1 MKSMKILDFEKRY
14 DIPVA
19 LALGFFDCIHKGHQK
34 LCERAIE
41 YAKTNGIESAL
52 LTFTNDPNVFFG
64 NEKQLYC
71 FFDRVKVVEKCG
83 LDIVI
88 GALFDNK
95 FASLS
100 PLDFLDVLT
109 SNFNVKSIFVGADYT
124 FGKFA
129 AGNVDLLREYCDS
142 KGISLF
148 VVPFETS
155 DGVKIS
161 TSKLKSFVKDG
172 QVDKLNEYLALPYF
186 MSGEVLHA
194 RHKGTGM
201 GFPTTNIALD
211 ESRLQLENGIYAT
224 FCEVDGKVFKSMT
237 NVGAKPTFSDNSISV
252 ETYIIDFSGDVYGK
266 NIVVYFIEKM
276 RDIVKFAS
284 QAELKAQLDSDEVNA
299 KKILDDFERNH
310 VDSLLFRG
318 DK

>member
-1 MKSMKILDFEKRY
+1 MKILDFEKQY
-14 DIPVA
+14 DFPVA

-34 LCERAIE
+34 LCERAID
-41 YAKTNGIESAL
+41 YAKANGIESAL
-52 LTFTNDPNVFFG
+52 LTFSNDPNVLFDG
-64 NEKQLYC
+64 EKQMYC
-71 FFDRVKVVEKCG
+71 FSDRVKVLEKCG

-88 GALFDNK
+88 AALFDDK

-100 PLDFLDVLT
+100 PIDFLDELT
-109 SNFNVKSIFVGADYT
+109 ANFNVESIFVGADYT

-129 AGNVDLLREYCDS
+129 AGNVDLLGKYCGD
-142 KGISLF
+142 KGISLC

-161 TSKLKSFVKDG
+161 TSKLKTFVKNG

-194 RHKGTGM
+194 RHKGTSM
-201 GFPTTNIALD
+201 GFPTTNIAQN
-211 ESRLQLENGIYAT
+211 ESRLQLANGIYAT
-224 FCEVDGKVFKSMT
+224 FCEVDGKIFKSMT
-237 NVGAKPTFSDNSISV
+237 NVGTKPTFSDNSVSV
-252 ETYIIDFSGDVYGK
+252 ETYIIDFSGNLYGK
-266 NIVVYFIEKM
+266 TISVYFIEKM

-284 QAELKAQLDSDEVNA
+284 QVELEAQLDSDEVNSN
-299 KKILDDFERNH
+299 KILDNFKRNH
-310 VDSLLFRG
+310 SDSLLFRG

>member
-1 MKSMKILDFEKRY
+1 MKILDFEKQY
-14 DIPVA
+14 DVPVA

-41 YAKTNGIESAL
+41 YAKANGIESAL
-52 LTFTNDPNVFFG
+52 LTFTNDPNVLFG
-64 NEKQLYC
+64 NEKQIFC
-71 FFDRVKVVEKCG
+71 FSDRVKVLEKCG
-83 LDIVI
+83 LDVVI
-88 GALFDNK
+88 GALFDDK

-109 SNFNVKSIFVGADYT
+109 SDFNVKSIFVGADYT

-129 AGNVDLLREYCDS
+129 AGNVDLLRKYCDNR
-142 KGISLF
+142 GILLCI
-148 VVPFETS
+148 VPFETS

-161 TSKLKSFVKDG
+161 TSKLKSYVKNG
-172 QVDKLNEYLALPYF
+172 QVDKLDEYLALPYF

-201 GFPTTNIALD
+201 GFPTTNIAPD

-224 FCEVDGKVFKSMT
+224 FCEVEGKIFKSMT
-237 NVGAKPTFSDNSISV
+237 NVGTKPTFSDNSVSV

-284 QAELKAQLDSDEVNA
+284 QTELKAQLDSDKERA
-299 KKILDDFERNH
+299 KKILDNFEH
-310 VDSLLFRG
+310 KHAESMLFRG